1 MDKALQQKSKV
12 LVLLLS
18 ISAFFA
24 SLNQNI
30 YSPLIPLIRDTF
42 DTTIFWVDLTVS
54 GFIFIIS
61 IMQVILGTFIDSAN
75 QKKLMITSLLI
86 TSISTLFCAFT
97 TNFMV
102 FFVARM
108 FQAIGTGMIPLI
120 AVNVI
125 AYLFEGAERGD
136 AMGTYQILLTLAPAL
151 APILGG
157 FIGQYYNY
165 SGVFL
170 FLFVISMTLLIF
182 LGYKLPTLNS
192 KQLSDNKNKA
202 QTFLKYQILWANKKG
217 MSVIGIGFFVFLVY
231 FSILTYLPVLLHDHY
246 QISLQI
252 IGLLYL
258 PLTISMI
265 IGSTLFK
272 KLQRRF
278 NLEKL
283 YRAILYLMP
292 FFIILFGLM
301 MKKNIIILSIILFI
315 YGVLLGFS
323 PPLFS
328 TIISSQ
334 YTNEKGL
341 ALGIFN
347 FVRYC
352 GMAIGAGI
360 VGISFLSSSSLFL
373 ILGIVFLVI
382 SFMINQILK

>member
-1 MDKALQQKSKV
+1 LDKALQQKSKV